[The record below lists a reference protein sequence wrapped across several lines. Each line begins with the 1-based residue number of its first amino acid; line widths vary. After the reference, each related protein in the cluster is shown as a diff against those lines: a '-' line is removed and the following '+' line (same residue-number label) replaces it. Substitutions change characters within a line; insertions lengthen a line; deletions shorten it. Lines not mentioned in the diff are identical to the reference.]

1 MIIRISKG
9 IRLAI
14 MKLSKQSQRIAIS
27 FGVVLGLSLI
37 MVSFDLSRMQIMQ
50 SKLDSII
57 KEHNVKSLLMGTMRN
72 GLYERQIRLR
82 NIMLLQDAFE
92 RDAAA
97 SSFNRDE
104 VKVVTARNKF
114 LKMTLS
120 EKEKKLFQEIA
131 FAMKIA
137 YRAQAKLIEESIYN
151 EDKEIT
157 QEVIKLAFAPQKQV
171 MKKVTEMIALQTNA
185 TTKAVQDAEES
196 YKEAKSSIYILG
208 GSTLFLGIIVTILVL
223 RVTESQDRD
232 VKQAMSKIEESRH
245 QLEERVQKRT
255 VELALARDVALASNK
270 AKDDFLANMSH
281 ELRTP
286 LNIILGYSELLAEIA
301 REEDGTEYIADLIK
315 IQNAAH
321 QQLELINSILDI
333 AKIEEG
339 QLDINPVDFDV
350 ERLLSEIDEATK
362 PLMAKNNNTFKLNC
376 MHGIG
381 MMYSDN
387 MRVRQI
393 LLNLLSNAAKFTKEG
408 IVTLNVSKNESGDE
422 IQFAVQDEGVGISEN
437 YMDDLFKKF
446 TQADSTTTRKYG
458 GTGLGLSIS
467 KQLSNQLNGD
477 ITVTSS
483 EGSGSCFT
491 LTLPIIYVA

>member
-1 MIIRISKG
+1 MNI
-9 IRLAI
+9 
-14 MKLSKQSQRIAIS
+14 SKQSQRIALS
-27 FGVVLGLSLI
+27 FTVVLGLSLAMMI
-37 MVSFDLSRMQIMQ
+37 FDLSRMQIMQ
-50 SKLDSII
+50 SKLDTIT
-57 KEHNVKSLLMGTMRN
+57 KEHNAKSHLMGTMRN

-82 NIMLLQDAFE
+82 NIMLMKDAFE

-97 SSFNRDE
+97 SSFNHYE

-120 EKEKKLFQEIA
+120 EKEKKLFQEIR
-131 FAMKIA
+131 FAMVIA
-137 YRAQAKLIEESIYN
+137 HRAQAKLIEESIYD

-157 QEVIKLAFAPQKQV
+157 QEVIKLAFAPQQQV
-171 MKKVTEMIALQTNA
+171 MEKVAEMIALQTEA
-185 TTKAVQDAEES
+185 TKKAVYDAEES
-196 YKEAKSSIYILG
+196 YSEAKSSIYFLG
-208 GSTLFLGIIVTILVL
+208 GSALFLAVIVMLLVL
-223 RVTESQDRD
+223 RLTESQSRE
-232 VKQAMSKIEESRH
+232 VSQAMRKIEESRH

-255 VELALARDVALASNK
+255 EELALARDAALASNK
-270 AKDDFLANMSH
+270 AKDVFLANMSH

-286 LNIILGYSELLAEIA
+286 LNIILGYSELLEETA
-301 REEDGTEYIADLIK
+301 REEGDKEYIPDLIK
-315 IQNAAH
+315 VQHAAH

-339 QLDINPVDFDV
+339 QLEVNPVDFDV
-350 ERLLSEIDEATK
+350 EHLLSEIDEATK
-362 PLMAKNNNTFKLNC
+362 PLMARNNNTLKLNC

-387 MRVRQI
+387 MRIRQI

-408 IVTLNVSKNESGDE
+408 IVTLNVSKNASGDQ

-467 KQLSNQLNGD
+467 KQLSNKLNGD
-477 ITVTSS
+477 ITVTSA
-483 EGSGSCFT
+483 EGRGSCFT